1 MAFIDNE
8 ETTMKKTIPP
18 ILLAM
23 LALGATTA
31 EAAIHIECAA
41 VRGKCPAPPAPP
53 APPQPPA
60 PPAGHAIPAI
70 PAPPAPPAPP
80 RLVLP
85 AVPDAMHA
93 ACTGK
98 NDGSR
103 LSMTLRPGE
112 TMAGVCERED
122 GRMVFQLRSYRRED

>member
-1 MAFIDNE
+1 
-8 ETTMKKTIPP
+8 MKTTIPL

-31 EAAIHIECAA
+31 EAAVHYECTAA
-41 VRGKCPAPPAPP
+41 RGKCPKPPAPPAPP

-60 PPAGHAIPAI
+60 PPAIGHVPPVAPML

-80 RLVLP
+80 EVDLP
-85 AVPDAMHA
+85 EIPASMHA
-93 ACTGK
+93 ACAGK
-98 NDGSR
+98 NDGSK

-112 TMAGVCERED
+112 SMAGVCERED
-122 GRMVFQLRSYRRED
+122 GRMVFHLRRYSKED

>member
-1 MAFIDNE
+1 MK
-8 ETTMKKTIPP
+8 TTFPL

-31 EAAIHIECAA
+31 EAAVHIECTAA
-41 VRGKCPAPPAPP
+41 RGTCPKPPAPPAPP

-60 PPAGHAIPAI
+60 PPPIGHVAPVTPVL

-80 RLVLP
+80 ALDLP
-85 AVPDAMHA
+85 EIPASMHA
-93 ACTGK
+93 ACAGK

-112 TMAGVCERED
+112 SMGGVCEREGD
-122 GRMVFQLRSYRRED
+122 RMVFHLRRYSRED